1 MTLTGDFGSPIQD
14 SPPPSYPT
22 VFGVTFTP
30 IVTGIL
36 IAVGGLLVAA
46 YLGSILVAP
55 KLEEAT
61 ALQLELSQQEDD
73 LKQREET
80 LKQLNKVVADLD
92 QAKVNNQQVR
102 TLFADQK
109 ALDTLLLD
117 LNQIITASQARLDK
131 YEPQPPAVVADGS
144 LGPEL
149 NNKIKQ
155 QVTNVI
161 MEGSYEQTI
170 KVMQSIDSQQNF
182 LVVRGL
188 TVEAIPTKP
197 GLVKSTFNMIAYVPL
212 TPEELA
218 AANPPP
224 EPKPEGEGQKDGQPK
239 PEGT

>member
-1 MTLTGDFGSPIQD
+1 MTLTGDFGAPIQEA
-14 SPPPSYPT
+14 PPPSYPT
-22 VFGVTFTP
+22 VFGITFTP

-55 KLEEAT
+55 KLEEA
-61 ALQLELSQQEDD
+61 AAIQLELSQQEDD
-73 LKQREET
+73 LRQREET
-80 LKQLNKVVADLD
+80 LKQLNAVIAELD
-92 QAKVNNQQVR
+92 QAKVNNREVR

-109 ALDTLLLD
+109 ALDTLLID
-117 LNQIITASQARLDK
+117 LNQIMVASQARLNK
-131 YEPQPPAVVADGS
+131 YEPQAPTVVTDSS
-144 LGPEL
+144 LGAEL

-161 MEGSYEQTI
+161 MEGSFEQTI
-170 KVMQSIDSQQNF
+170 QVMQSIDNQQNF

-188 TVEAIPTKP
+188 TVEGVSGKP
-197 GLVKSTFNMIAYVPL
+197 GLVKSTFKMIAYVPL

-224 EPKPEGEGQKDGQPK
+224 APQPEGQKDDQPK